1 MFGTRMGHAAYARV
15 GAETGVNTADP
26 HQLIVMLFDGALV
39 AITTAAVALD
49 AKDIAKK
56 GQSISKAIE
65 IIVNGLK
72 VSLDMDAGGELAQRL
87 AALYEYMADRLLYAN
102 LHNNRAA
109 MDEVAGLLRDLREAW
124 ASIEG
129 KSAAGA

>member
-56 GQSISKAIE
+56 GNSISKAIE

-87 AALYEYMADRLLYAN
+87 AALYDYMAERLLYAN

-109 MDEVAGLLRDLREAW
+109 MDEVSRLLRDLREAW
-124 ASIEG
+124 ASIDG
-129 KSAAGA
+129 KSKAGA

>member
-15 GAETGVNTADP
+15 GAETGVSTADP

-49 AKDIAKK
+49 SNDIAKK

-87 AALYEYMADRLLYAN
+87 AALYDYMADRLLYAN
-102 LHNNRAA
+102 LHSNRAA
-109 MDEVAGLLRDLREAW
+109 MDEVSGLLRDLRDAW
-124 ASIEG
+124 ASIDG